1 MSTRFGEFLYRMTT
15 FVAVVIVLW
24 AATIFFYGLSHGEP
38 ILPIAGLSCAAIIW
52 LLGRGCR
59 DLLGGR

>member
-1 MSTRFGEFLYRMTT
+1 MTT